1 MGQVIGQS
9 DREAGTPATAPVR
22 IPHLLGTVMR
32 TLFDVGRLRVTR
44 GVGREV
50 AQLADHDPIPGLH
63 G

>member
-9 DREAGTPATAPVR
+9 SRDAGTPATEPVR
-22 IPHLLGTVMR
+22 IPHLLGTVMH

-44 GVGREV
+44 GAGREV
-50 AQLADHDPIPGLH
+50 LQLADSPTIPGLH